1 MRGFDWP
8 SREMRKRGDVVSCF
22 SFGDCNILFLRN
34 YSANYVSPVANVES
48 KVNMEGWLHERFF

>member
-1 MRGFDWP
+1 MLLAVF
-8 SREMRKRGDVVSCF
+8 F
-22 SFGDCNILFLRN
+22 SLRDCNILILRN